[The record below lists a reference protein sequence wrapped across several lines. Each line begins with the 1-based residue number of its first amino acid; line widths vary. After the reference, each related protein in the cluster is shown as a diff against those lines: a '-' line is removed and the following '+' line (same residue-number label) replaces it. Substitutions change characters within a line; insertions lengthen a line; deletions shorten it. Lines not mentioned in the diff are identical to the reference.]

1 MRSYWKKIICKK
13 KIKMKVND
21 IKYNQ
26 FSNFTELINTCLEK
40 DCFGSDTF
48 LISPNGILI
57 AITEKNV
64 CSKKTVVS
72 INGRIYQMF
81 QLNLN
86 ICLSLILERS
96 PLLTL
101 LFSGV
106 ICVRDDLDICRKIYL
121 AIKPI
126 EEIYGKLSTE
136 NLDFLW
142 DKMLSNVENK
152 DELSIRFD
160 SIGNDI
166 KTYHQ
171 IILPILS
178 LMSQYL
184 KNNQGIVQF
193 YKHNYNCYA
202 VYTLYINKQTQYE
215 KLLEKVQLYLYE
227 HSPELYLQSI
237 QIPYVRVKNHLEIL
251 DSDLYQKVVEIVAG
265 IQEYILTLCNS
276 EKDNSNLV
284 ITEVI
289 YAYIFMAKI
298 CYKDISLF
306 YQDNIKL
313 YRKYTHICISDNM
326 RYIVNNNVN
335 VIVKQKLHIEIETMC
350 RKNYGMIYSNYFE
363 TLKKWQNLDEHL
375 RHFELEQ
382 TLTGANFL
390 TAIRGNK
397 QRLLIFQE
405 VTNMLFHTFLIDS
418 YYQTYITYVPQ
429 FLRNGI

>member
-1 MRSYWKKIICKK
+1 
-13 KIKMKVND
+13 MKVND

-142 DKMLSNVENK
+142 DKVLSNVENK

-202 VYTLYINKQTQYE
+202 VYTLYIKKQTQYE
-215 KLLEKVQLYLYE
+215 KLLEKV
-227 HSPELYLQSI
+227 
-237 QIPYVRVKNHLEIL
+237 RV
-251 DSDLYQKVVEIVAG
+251 
-265 IQEYILTLCNS
+265 
-276 EKDNSNLV
+276 
-284 ITEVI
+284 
-289 YAYIFMAKI
+289 
-298 CYKDISLF
+298 
-306 YQDNIKL
+306 
-313 YRKYTHICISDNM
+313 
-326 RYIVNNNVN
+326 
-335 VIVKQKLHIEIETMC
+335 
-350 RKNYGMIYSNYFE
+350 
-363 TLKKWQNLDEHL
+363 
-375 RHFELEQ
+375 
-382 TLTGANFL
+382 
-390 TAIRGNK
+390 
-397 QRLLIFQE
+397 
-405 VTNMLFHTFLIDS
+405 
-418 YYQTYITYVPQ
+418 
-429 FLRNGI
+429 

>member
-1 MRSYWKKIICKK
+1 
-13 KIKMKVND
+13 MKVND

-26 FSNFTELINTCLEK
+26 FSNFTELITTCLEK

-57 AITEKNV
+57 AITEKNI

-202 VYTLYINKQTQYE
+202 VYTLYIKKQTQYE

-251 DSDLYQKVVEIVAG
+251 DR
-265 IQEYILTLCNS
+265 
-276 EKDNSNLV
+276 LV
-284 ITEVI
+284 S
-289 YAYIFMAKI
+289 KG
-298 CYKDISLF
+298 C
-306 YQDNIKL
+306 
-313 YRKYTHICISDNM
+313 
-326 RYIVNNNVN
+326 
-335 VIVKQKLHIEIETMC
+335 
-350 RKNYGMIYSNYFE
+350 
-363 TLKKWQNLDEHL
+363 
-375 RHFELEQ
+375 
-382 TLTGANFL
+382 
-390 TAIRGNK
+390 
-397 QRLLIFQE
+397 
-405 VTNMLFHTFLIDS
+405 
-418 YYQTYITYVPQ
+418 
-429 FLRNGI
+429 

>member
-26 FSNFTELINTCLEK
+26 FSNFTELITTCLEK

-101 LFSGV
+101 LFSEV

-202 VYTLYINKQTQYE
+202 VYTLLK
-215 KLLEKVQLYLYE
+215 
-227 HSPELYLQSI
+227 
-237 QIPYVRVKNHLEIL
+237 
-251 DSDLYQKVVEIVAG
+251 
-265 IQEYILTLCNS
+265 
-276 EKDNSNLV
+276 
-284 ITEVI
+284 
-289 YAYIFMAKI
+289 F
-298 CYKDISLF
+298 
-306 YQDNIKL
+306 
-313 YRKYTHICISDNM
+313 RK
-326 RYIVNNNVN
+326 
-335 VIVKQKLHIEIETMC
+335 
-350 RKNYGMIYSNYFE
+350 
-363 TLKKWQNLDEHL
+363 
-375 RHFELEQ
+375 
-382 TLTGANFL
+382 
-390 TAIRGNK
+390 
-397 QRLLIFQE
+397 
-405 VTNMLFHTFLIDS
+405 
-418 YYQTYITYVPQ
+418 
-429 FLRNGI
+429 